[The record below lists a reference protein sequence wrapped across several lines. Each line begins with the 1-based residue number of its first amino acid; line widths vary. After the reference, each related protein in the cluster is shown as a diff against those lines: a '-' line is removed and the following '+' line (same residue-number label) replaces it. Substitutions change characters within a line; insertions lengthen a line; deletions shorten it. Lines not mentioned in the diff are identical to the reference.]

1 MARRRRQEKFH
12 EKHAWV
18 LLFALS
24 LFIAA
29 TAAVGIISGIDR
41 TDFEQS
47 TNLTWDEMRALNPTV
62 SDYVQRV
69 IWLNGAAYLG
79 LGQVLP
85 PSSPVPPI
93 AGESRTPGSPCQ
105 YCRWRW
111 QRAPRSSPWR
121 SSDLAVLLRGLHP
134 DSGGGSAAA
143 LSQVLLLGGLLL
155 VIPVSSTGIYP
166 CCHSE
171 ERSDEES
178 QNLPSGLPSCEC
190 LRSFPLLWMR

>member
-47 TNLTWDEMRALNPTV
+47 TNLTWDEMKALNPTV

-79 LGQVLP
+79 LGLIAAVLSWTAYRRGERYAWFAMWVLP
-85 PSSPVPPI
+85 LTLAASAAVF
-93 AGESRTPGSPCQ
+93 AVEKL
-105 YCRWRW
+105 
-111 QRAPRSSPWR
+111 RSG
-121 SSDLAVLLRGLHP
+121 LLLRGLHP
-134 DSGGGSAAA
+134 DSGGRPAAA
-143 LSQVLLLGGLLL
+143 LPQVLPLGGLLS
-155 VIPVSSTGIYP
+155 VIPVSSTGIHP

-178 QNLPSGLPSCEC
+178 QTSHTL
-190 LRSFPLLWMR
+190 

>member
-69 IWLNGAAYLG
+69 IWLNGVAYLG
-79 LGQVLP
+79 LGLIAAVLSWTAYRRGEPYAWFAMSVLP
-85 PSSPVPPI
+85 LALAASTAVF
-93 AGESRTPGSPCQ
+93 AVEN
-105 YCRWRW
+105 
-111 QRAPRSSPWR
+111 
-121 SSDLAVLLRGLHP
+121 SDLAYYY
-134 DSGGGSAAA
+134 GGYTLVA
-143 LSQVLLLGGLLL
+143 VMGLLL
-155 VIPVSSTGIYP
+155 PY
-166 CCHSE
+166 
-171 ERSDEES
+171 RKF
-178 QNLPSGLPSCEC
+178 
-190 LRSFPLLWMR
+190 FPG